1 MRKDKPEKEGILD
14 NYWYLYK
21 GWIQQSRWNLFFA
34 VMAVAGS
41 VAGTYV
47 GLYISK
53 LAVNLVVEQVSM
65 VRLVAMLAGVGFL
78 AALFNMISSVSY
90 SAVNNPCL
98 KYRHVLEEQVL
109 DKICRT
115 AYSNLEDPGYKGKVE
130 RAKELYEHWDRDV
143 KVCIFTSLEFLVV
156 LDRKSVV

>member
-90 SAVNNPCL
+90 
-98 KYRHVLEEQVL
+98 
-109 DKICRT
+109 
-115 AYSNLEDPGYKGKVE
+115 
-130 RAKELYEHWDRDV
+130 
-143 KVCIFTSLEFLVV
+143 
-156 LDRKSVV
+156 